1 MNINE
6 RRLNGRD
13 VLAKTFPA
21 KTKKGYD
28 PIDVDAY
35 LELVA
40 SQVDLL
46 HDDIVRAAGGGAS
59 ATETTDVASL
69 STAGVAATGVAATGI
84 DAGAQAEEL
93 ARVKAELTA
102 AVSDRDTLTSER
114 DSLTS
119 ERDSLT
125 SERDS
130 LTSERDTIKAQL
142 DDEVAAAEHL
152 RAENAQL
159 RTQLMATAPPPPTA
173 PPAPAPTELGDVD
186 DAEIVEAVEVDDV
199 VEVDAIEEEETTA
212 VVEATAESEASAAI
226 VPATSS
232 EVLVADD
239 RASRESYE
247 LILHAAQRT
256 AEEAISAAHV
266 RADEI
271 VADANLTAE
280 RIAQESDRKAYEAA
294 NRAQGEL
301 AAISNEIASHQ
312 GELDEISGL
321 AEKRRN
327 ELRRLGE
334 SILSMANEDDEE
346 GVLDLRDSQTSR
358 ADSLA
363 ELDDARS

>member
-102 AVSDRDTLTSER
+102 AVSDRDT
-114 DSLTS
+114 
-119 ERDSLT
+119 LT

>member
-102 AVSDRDTLTSER
+102 AVSDRDT
-114 DSLTS
+114 LTS